1 MGKLKPY
8 IISENARTQG
18 QFYIDALG
26 GRLMSAMTHEEAMGA
41 QHDDKDKVMHMCI
54 EVAGENYIFL
64 ADGMEPFTH
73 GSGLYLSLELDSE
86 SQAREAFEKLSDGG
100 QVKYPFEFQPFGL
113 YLGEVKDKYGVWWM
127 ITAQGE
133 AN

>member
-1 MGKLKPY
+1 
-8 IISENARTQG
+8 
-18 QFYIDALG
+18 
-26 GRLMSAMTHEEAMGA
+26 
-41 QHDDKDKVMHMCI
+41 
-54 EVAGENYIFL
+54 
-64 ADGMEPFTH
+64 MEPFTH

-113 YLGEVKDKYGVWWM
+113 HLGEVKDKYGIWWM
-127 ITAQGE
+127 ITTQGE